1 MPEEMVKTIYYVM
14 MEYIGTSVFS
24 TSSVFYAECLNISEG
39 RRSDAH
45 SKPILTLA
53 MWTYSYLPFS
63 R

>member
-14 MEYIGTSVFS
+14 MEYIGTSGCS
-24 TSSVFYAECLNISEG
+24 TSPELYGECLNISVG

-53 MWTYSYLPFS
+53 MWTYSYLL
-63 R
+63 